1 MDPERGFGSK
11 MSHHHSSST
20 STNSHHTS
28 TNGTIQ
34 HQHNITATTVNNVHS
49 NSTSATSI
57 DSTQQ
62 SRARSYSHSHHSAS
76 HGHHTSFALPSSG
89 LTPIG
94 APSAG
99 FGLETGTRAGLGSK
113 GGLFGSNFLSAL
125 KINIHHHSHHL
136 DHFSRSITARVRRF
150 FRSNGVFHNATGTIR
165 RVRFGVLLPL
175 AALVLWLIIIIN
187 SFLFRLMFGA
197 RDGRGNPNEPMQ
209 PPTWIDRGDIS
220 DLDLRPTEGTNMTTA
235 ILLNWSRLDSLK
247 EIVDHLCPHIM
258 FKEIMIWNN
267 KVDIHLEEKM
277 FNCPKVRVF
286 NSPNNMFFVARYMA
300 CAMASSPYCYFQDDD
315 WKIFYL
321 RSMYANFLRFPQFLH
336 TDTNSDVWSL
346 TNWRWCFFED
356 EVNMHACFSWLGT
369 GAMATRESVVKFLKQ
384 SSITEMDPLE
394 FAYGDM
400 YFSTFLNQV
409 PYQLENY
416 LKELV
421 DPAQDVVAFSKG
433 SEGKTRNKLYMH
445 KAAQKVWEA
454 LKRKDP
460 NFEREELHPTY
471 LERDVRSPCADD
483 RCLVLSNKNPFP
495 DVRMFKYRPYIDIEE
510 NEKIHTQYEDPTPYV
525 RHPFSH
531 AVDGMDDTAYKSTRS
546 IVQGDYIGIDMLLPV
561 DRKIEYRLLY
571 QMGDQ
576 WIKHAK
582 LEVAGGDAVYRDI
595 PFTYN
600 CKEVRNPDYRGKV
613 SLDVE
618 RAFLNQPL
626 DHRVFDASELEKHGY
641 GQDIDGGDS
650 RNKKPILSYYE
661 DYGWRTQCKFVV
673 HEAKGFRFM
682 RLVSG
687 RDERYP
693 FVIYDLGWKVI

>member
-1 MDPERGFGSK
+1 MDPERTFGSK
-11 MSHHHSSST
+11 LSHHHRTPSSGN
-20 STNSHHTS
+20 NSHHT
-28 TNGTIQ
+28 
-34 HQHNITATTVNNVHS
+34 ITTT
-49 NSTSATSI
+49 STSSTSVI
-57 DSTQQ
+57 SGAIHHQQNSSTTTGTDTAQK
-62 SRARSYSHSHHSAS
+62 SRARSYSHSHHTHINIGNNNNRSLLGTPPISLPTTNPSTGAS
-76 HGHHTSFALPSSG
+76 GG
-89 LTPIG
+89 KGIEGGVG
-94 APSAG
+94 AVKE
-99 FGLETGTRAGLGSK
+99 F
-113 GGLFGSNFLSAL
+113 FGSSLLPTL
-125 KINIHHHSHHL
+125 KINMHQANSHL
-136 DHFSRSITARVRRF
+136 DQFSRNISTHVRRF
-150 FRSNGVFHNATGTIR
+150 FRSNGVLRSATGTTR
-165 RVRFGVLLPL
+165 RVRFGIFLPL
-175 AALVLWLIIIIN
+175 AVLVLWLIYIVN
-187 SFLFRLMFGA
+187 AFLFRLVFGS
-197 RDGRGNPNEPMQ
+197 RNGNAASEPLQ
-209 PPTWIDRGDIS
+209 PPTWIDRGSIS
-220 DLDLRPTEGTNMTTA
+220 DLDMRPTDGANMTTA

-267 KVDIHLEEKM
+267 KVDIHLEEM
-277 FNCPKVRVF
+277 VFNCQKVRVF

-356 EVNMHACFSWLGT
+356 EINMHACFSWLGT
-369 GAMATRESVVKFLKQ
+369 GALATRESVVKFLKQ
-384 SSITEMDPLE
+384 ASVTQMDPLE

-421 DPAQDVVAFSKG
+421 DPVQDVVAFSRG

-445 KAAQKVWEA
+445 KAAQKVWDA
-454 LKRKDP
+454 LVRKDP

-483 RCLVLSNKNPFP
+483 RCLVISNKHPFP

-510 NEKIHTQYEDPTPYV
+510 IEKIHTQYEDPTPYV
-525 RHPFSH
+525 RFPFSK
-531 AVDGMDDTAYKSTRS
+531 AVDGMDDTAYKSTQP
-546 IVQGDYIGIDMLLPV
+546 IVQGDYIGLDMLLQV
-561 DRKIEYRLLY
+561 DRKIEFKLLY

-576 WIKHAK
+576 WIKHVT
-582 LEVAGGDAVYRDI
+582 LEVAGSDAIYREI
-595 PFTYN
+595 PVTPH
-600 CKEVRNPDYRGKV
+600 CKEVKNPDYRGKV
-613 SLDVE
+613 SLDTQ
-618 RAFLNQPL
+618 RTFLNQPL
-626 DHRVFDASELEKHGY
+626 EHHVFDTNELVKHGY
-641 GQDIDGGDS
+641 VVNDDHRI
-650 RNKKPILSYYE
+650 KKPVLSYYE

-673 HEAKGFRFM
+673 QESSGFRFM

-687 RDERYP
+687 RDEKYP